1 MKNVRPIRCLLAA
14 LAIAAAGGALAQTQT
29 QGVSKDEILLGT
41 LQDLS
46 GPLAGY
52 GKDLRNGMLQ
62 RIAEANEKGGVH
74 GRKLKLLVEDSGY
87 DPRKSVLA
95 AQKLVNQEKIFVMA
109 GSLGTGVNNAALPV
123 QASKNVMNFFP
134 AALSR
139 DMYEP
144 TSKLKFAFL
153 SSYYDQILPTSARL
167 YKEKK
172 AQKPCIIYQDDEY
185 GLEILRGVEAGLKT
199 VDATL
204 VEKTSFKRGATDF
217 SSQVARLKAAG
228 CDFVVTGTLIRETVG
243 TINEA
248 RKLDFNPTFLGAF
261 GTYTDLI
268 HKLGGKGMDGFY
280 STMTVQH
287 PYEDTAPEAL
297 KPWMGRYRAQFNEA
311 PSAYSIYGYVILD
324 RLVTA
329 LDKAGPQLD
338 ADALVRSVES
348 LSTPV
353 DMFGMPELSF
363 SPDKHLG
370 SNRARLSQI
379 QDGRWKVV
387 LDYDQMQ

>member
-1 MKNVRPIRCLLAA
+1 MKKIIRHARCLMAVSA
-14 LAIAAAGGALAQTQT
+14 VAFAAAAAAQT
-29 QGVSKDEILLGT
+29 QGVSKDEIVLGT

-62 RIAEANEKGGVH
+62 RVAEANDKGGVH
-74 GRKLKLLVEDSGY
+74 GRKIRLLVEDSGY
-87 DPRKSVLA
+87 DPKKAVLA

-123 QASKNVMNFFP
+123 QNAKSVMNFFP

-144 TSKLKFAFL
+144 ISKLKFAFL
-153 SSYYDQILPTSARL
+153 SSYYDQIAPASARL
-167 YKEKK
+167 FKEKK
-172 AQKPCIIYQDDEY
+172 AQRPCIIYQDDEY
-185 GLEILRGVEAGLKT
+185 GLEILRGVEAGLKN
-199 VDATL
+199 VDAAL

-268 HKLGGKGMDGFY
+268 HKLGGKAMDGFY

-297 KPWMGRYRAQFNEA
+297 KPWMASYRTRFNEA

-324 RLVTA
+324 RLVRVM
-329 LDKAGPQLD
+329 DKAGPQLD
-338 ADALVRSVES
+338 LDTLVKSLES
-348 LSTPV
+348 FKVPA
-353 DMFGMPELSF
+353 DMFGMPEMSF
-363 SPDKHLG
+363 GPDQHLG
-370 SNRARLSQI
+370 SNKARLSQI

-387 LDYDQMQ
+387 LDYDQAK

>member
-1 MKNVRPIRCLLAA
+1 MPCFPSIRHL
-14 LAIAAAGGALAQTQT
+14 IAAAALLGGLPALAQT
-29 QGVSKDEILLGT
+29 QGVSKDEVLLGT

-74 GRKLKLLVEDSGY
+74 GRKLKLLVEDTGY
-87 DPRKSVLA
+87 DPKRAVLA
-95 AQKLVNQEKIFVMA
+95 AQKMVNQDKVFAMA

-123 QASKNVMNFFP
+123 QMQRGVMNFFP

-144 TSKLKFAFL
+144 VHKLKFAFL
-153 SSYYDQILPTSARL
+153 SSYYEQIVPASARL
-167 YKEKK
+167 YTEKH
-172 AQKPCIIYQDDEY
+172 ATKPCIIYQDDEY
-185 GLEILRGVEAGLKT
+185 GLEILRGTEAGLKS
-199 VDATL
+199 VNAQL

-217 SSQVARLKAAG
+217 SSQVARMKGAG

-248 RKLDFNPTFLGAF
+248 RRIGFNPTFLGAF

-268 HKLGGKGMDGFY
+268 HKLGGKPMDGFY

-287 PYEDTAPEAL
+287 PYEDSAADNL
-297 KPWMGRYRAQFNEA
+297 KPWMGKYRAQFNEA
-311 PSAYSIYGYVILD
+311 PTAYSIYGYVILD
-324 RLVTA
+324 RLVQA
-329 LDKAGPQLD
+329 MEKAGANLD
-338 ADALVRSVES
+338 ADS
-348 LSTPV
+348 LGRAIEGLKTPV

-363 SPDKHLG
+363 SPERHLG
-370 SNRARLSQI
+370 SNKARVSQI

-387 LDYDQMQ
+387 LDYDQMGK